1 MIGLD
6 KVFSNAKW
14 ILGCKIA
21 QSLIQLVIGMISARY
36 LGPSN
41 YGLVNYAASLVAFG
55 LPVMQLGLQ
64 STLVQEYVD
73 TPEREGEIM
82 GTSLAMNLASAITC
96 MIGIIAF
103 SAVANCGE
111 PVTIMVCALYSV
123 TLLSQAFE
131 MLQYWFQAKLL
142 SKYSSVAMLTA
153 YIVVSV
159 YKIYLLAS
167 GKSVYWF
174 ALSHAVEY
182 GVVGALL
189 IISYNRQGMQRM
201 CVSFSLAKEL
211 FAKSKHYIAAMLM
224 VTVYNSIGTVLL
236 KLFVDEAASGYFSA
250 AVICTGITNFVFTA
264 VIDTARPVI
273 LESKKQSYVA
283 FEKNVARAYAIIIW
297 LSIAQS
303 VFFTLFAKYVIY
315 FLYGEEFM
323 AAVPVLQIMI
333 WNSAFSY
340 MGYIRNIWILAEEKH
355 RVLFTINASGA
366 LFGVLTNALFIPLWG
381 ACGAA
386 FASVLVQIFTNFVM
400 GFILKPIRLNN
411 KLLLKGFNP
420 RLIVELFAII
430 MNTIKAQNADN

>member
-1 MIGLD
+1 
-6 KVFSNAKW
+6 
-14 ILGCKIA
+14 
-21 QSLIQLVIGMISARY
+21 
-36 LGPSN
+36 
-41 YGLVNYAASLVAFG
+41 
-55 LPVMQLGLQ
+55 MQLGLP
-64 STLVQEYVD
+64 SILVQGYVND
-73 TPEREGEIM
+73 PEHEGQIM
-82 GTSLAMNLASAITC
+82 GTSLAMNLVSAIAC
-96 MIGIIAF
+96 MIGVTAF
-103 SAVANCGE
+103 SVVANRGE
-111 PVTIMVCALYSV
+111 PVTIMVCVLYSV

-142 SKYSSVAMLTA
+142 SKYSSVAMLIA
-153 YIVVSV
+153 YVAVSI
-159 YKIYLLAS
+159 YKIFLLVS

-174 ALSHAVEY
+174 ALSHAVQY
-182 GVVGALL
+182 GVVGFLL
-189 IISYNRQGMQRM
+189 IVTYNRQDAQKLS
-201 CVSFSLAKEL
+201 VSFSLAKEL

-224 VTVYNSIGTVLL
+224 VVVYGRVGTVFL
-236 KLFVDEAASGYFSA
+236 KLMIDEAASGLFSA
-250 AVICTGITNFVFTA
+250 AATCTMISDFVFTA

-273 LESKKQSYVA
+273 LESRKQSYAA
-283 FEKNVARAYAIIIW
+283 FEKNVSRTYAIIIW

-340 MGYIRNIWILAEEKH
+340 MGYIRNIWILAEEQH

-366 LFGVLTNALFIPLWG
+366 VFGVLTNALFIPLWG

-400 GFILKPIRLNN
+400 GFILKPIRPNN